1 MSRIT
6 DWIAGGLD
14 PVRLARDL
22 KMTPDPWQRKVLRS
36 TAPRLHL
43 NCSRQVGKSTVTSLV
58 ALHRALYVPDS
69 TVLIIS
75 PSDRQSGELFL
86 KVRGCHAALGKP
98 LDPAQENVHLL
109 RLENGSRILSL
120 PASESNIRGFTAD
133 LLLIDEAA
141 YVGDALYQSVSPM
154 LAVSGGRLVAMSTPA
169 GKRGWWYEASAS
181 DQWERVRVPAST
193 CPRIPKDFLDGERER
208 LGDAAFRSEYMCE
221 FTDASGAAFSGADID
236 ALFGGTAPEPV
247 SLAAV
252 RRGGDDLHASVQ
264 RFVSRRA
271 GRGTRLRT
279 SMQRRCDHRWSPD
292 GSYCVFCAAERPA
305 C

>member
-1 MSRIT
+1 MSKLT
-6 DWIAGGLD
+6 AWLAGGLD

-22 KMTPDPWQRKVLRS
+22 KMTPDPWQKAVLRS

-86 KVRGCHAALGKP
+86 KLKGFYAALGKP

-141 YVGDALYQSVSPM
+141 YVPDALYQSVSPM

-169 GKRGWWYEASAS
+169 GKRGWWFESAMS
-181 DQWERVRVPAST
+181 EHWERVKVPAPT
-193 CPRIPKDFLDGERER
+193 CPRIPASFLDGERER

-221 FTDASGAAFSGADID
+221 FTDASGAAFSGDDID
-236 ALFGGTAPEPV
+236 ALFAGAAPAPV
-247 SLAAV
+247 VPVVV
-252 RRGGDDLHASVQ
+252 RTDVGDLDRAVQ
-264 RFVSRRA
+264 RFVRNRTGRATRMRA
-271 GRGTRLRT
+271 G
-279 SMQRRCDHRWSPD
+279 MQRRCEHRWSAD
-292 GSYCVFCAAERPA
+292 GSYCMFCHMEKRA